1 MSDSEEDFFK
11 ERTIL
16 NYKYYGK
23 NYNNARRSKLI
34 SLECCMK
41 KYPMFLKSIDK
52 KTQESLIE
60 SIERS
65 CYNHT
70 CKRADKENIPRNW
83 KNRLFCQLYNMIT
96 YKVQSNLLYDESDIG
111 SDYLIKQIL
120 FDGFNINDIA
130 TLSSREL
137 RPDKSDKIHAEIE
150 KRRQQKINKKIST
163 QHECFKCGG
172 RKTTETEVQMRSLD
186 EGSTLIIRCEMENCN
201 NVWKIST

>member
-1 MSDSEEDFFK
+1 MSYTQEEFFK

-16 NYKYYGK
+16 NFKYYGK
-23 NYNNARRSKLI
+23 NYNNTRRSKLI

-41 KYPMFLKSIDK
+41 KYPPFLNSINK
-52 KTQESLIE
+52 NKQERLIE
-60 SIERS
+60 LIERS
-65 CYNHT
+65 CYNQT
-70 CKRADKENIPRNW
+70 CTKADEENIPKNW
-83 KNRLFCQLYNMIT
+83 QNRLFCQLYNMIT
-96 YKVQSNLLYDESDIG
+96 YKVQTNLLYCKTDSG

-120 FDGFNINDIA
+120 ANDYNINNIA
-130 TLSSREL
+130 KLSSREL
-137 RPDKSDKIHAEIE
+137 RPDRSDKIHEEIE
-150 KRRQQKINKKIST
+150 KRRQQKINKKISA